1 MKINAVIVKEKLKS
15 IINTMSENKNK
26 YVKNPLKDFT
36 RNRKITFENVIMMN
50 ISMGKST
57 ITKDLMEWYEY
68 DVKMPTTSA
77 FIQQRDKILPS
88 AYEELFY
95 KFTNSFEKTKNFEGY
110 RLLAVDGS
118 DLHIPTNKND
128 VDSYFE
134 TKGDAKNYNLLHL
147 NALYDL
153 CNKSYEGMV
162 VQPRRNSNENQAL
175 ISMMQSSNTTSDDIF
190 TLDRGY
196 ESYNN
201 IAHFNKENLKFI
213 IRIKDKKGIITKI
226 NVPNT
231 DEFDINV
238 TLLLTRKQTK
248 EIKSNPDKFRFLPS
262 NANFD
267 FLEKGSSEFF
277 EISFRVVRFKL
288 TEDTYE
294 TLITNLDDKFTPE
307 KLKEIYHLRWGIET
321 SFRELKYNIGL
332 INLHSKCYDS
342 IFSEIFSRLIMYNFS
357 MLIAVN
363 TQISTDSR
371 KLEYQINFANAIH
384 ICVYFLRLKKEIT
397 LDIEAFIAK
406 FILPV
411 RQNQSFVRRKTPKSS
426 ANFVYR

>member
-1 MKINAVIVKEKLKS
+1 MKINATVVKDKLKS
-15 IINTMSENKNK
+15 IINVMSENKDK

-36 RNRKITFENVIMMN
+36 RNRKITFESLLMMN

-57 ITKDLMEWYEY
+57 ITKELMEWYEY

-95 KFTNSFEKTKNFEGY
+95 TFTNSFEKKKKFEGY

-128 VDSYFE
+128 ADSYFE
-134 TKGDAKNYNLLHL
+134 TKRTAKDYNLLHL

-153 CNKSYEGMV
+153 CNKNYEMMV
-162 VQPRRNSNENQAL
+162 VQPRRISNENRAL
-175 ISMMQSSNTTSDDIF
+175 ISMMENANTTSDDIF

-201 IAHFNKENLKFI
+201 IAHFSNKNLKYI
-213 IRIKDKKGIITKI
+213 IRIKDKKGIISKI
-226 NVPNT
+226 KTPNT
-231 DEFDINV
+231 DEFDINI

-248 EIKSNPDKFRFLPS
+248 EIKSNPEKFRFLPS
-262 NANFD
+262 NVNFD

-277 EISFRVVRFKL
+277 EINFRVVRFKL

-294 TLITNLDDKFTPE
+294 TLITNLDDEFTPA

-357 MLIAVN
+357 MLIAMN
-363 TQISTDSR
+363 TEILTDSR
-371 KLEYQINFANAIH
+371 KLKYQINFANAIH

-397 LDIEAFIAK
+397 FDIEAFIAK

-411 RQNQSFVRRKTPKSS
+411 RKNKTFERRKTPKSVS
-426 ANFVYR
+426 NFVYR